1 MIDSYIILNRKTNTI
16 IKIFILNIIIIAVL
30 FIWGIN
36 RFEYQSFFHIHS
48 KIINFN
54 SYFVLELL
62 IPVKEVN
69 QIKEQNKLFIGNK
82 EYHYN
87 IKQIENNIIYQNN
100 TNYQTIYIQIKNLD
114 EKYLINNYHIDIK
127 IPTYSKKLIEYL
139 KNKKEEI
146 WII

>member
-1 MIDSYIILNRKTNTI
+1 MIDSYIILNRKTNII

-36 RFEYQSFFHIHS
+36 KFEYKSFFHIHS

-69 QIKEQNKLFIGNK
+69 QIKEQNRLFIGNN
-82 EYHYN
+82 EYYYN
-87 IKQIENNIIYQNN
+87 IEYIDNNIIYQNN
-100 TNYQTIYIQIKNLD
+100 TNYQTIYLEVENLD
-114 EKYLINNYHIDIK
+114 KKYLINNYHIDIK
-127 IPTYSKKLIEYL
+127 IPKEHKKLIEYL
-139 KNKKEEI
+139 KNKEEEI

>member
-16 IKIFILNIIIIAVL
+16 IKIFILNIIIITVL

-36 RFEYQSFFHIHS
+36 KFEYKSFFHIHS

-69 QIKEQNKLFIGNK
+69 QIKEQNRLFIGNK
-82 EYHYN
+82 EYYYN
-87 IKQIENNIIYQNN
+87 IKKIEDNIIYQNN
-100 TNYQTIYIQIKNLD
+100 TNYQTIYLEIKNLD
-114 EKYLINNYHIDIK
+114 KKYLIDNYHIDIK
-127 IPTYSKKLIEYL
+127 IPKSSKKLIEYL
-139 KNKKEEI
+139 KNKEEEI

>member
-16 IKIFILNIIIIAVL
+16 IKILILNIIIIAVL

-36 RFEYQSFFHIHS
+36 RFDYQSFFHIHS

-69 QIKEQNKLFIGNK
+69 QIKEQNRLFIGTK
-82 EYHYN
+82 EYYYN
-87 IKQIENNIIYQNN
+87 IKEIDNNIIYQNN
-100 TNYQTIYIQIKNLD
+100 TNYQKIYLEVKKLD
-114 EKYLINNYHIDIK
+114 QKYLINNYHVDIK
-127 IPTYSKKLIEYL
+127 IPKSPKKLIEYL
-139 KNKKEEI
+139 KNKEEEI
-146 WII
+146 